1 MDLSNNTHL
10 IAPCG
15 MNCTICMHYLREDNK
30 CPGCRGSNTNKPVT
44 RVKCKIKTCE
54 FFTDNSKKFCF
65 ECEKYPC
72 ENLIHLD
79 HRYKTK
85 YHTST
90 IENLEHIK
98 NSGINNFIDNEKLK
112 WTCNEC
118 GGTICIHKCHCY
130 SCGKNNL

>member
-1 MDLSNNTHL
+1 MYDLHALFERKIINVLVVGAQT
-10 IAPCG
+10 P
-15 MNCTICMHYLREDNK
+15 D
-30 CPGCRGSNTNKPVT
+30 KPVT

-112 WTCNEC
+112 WTCE
-118 GGTICIHKCHCY
+118 
-130 SCGKNNL
+130 